1 VLRMQAARR
10 EDLDV
15 AAAGEIVALTGL
27 RGASTGDTVCAPSAP
42 VALEAMAFP
51 EPVVSVVVEARSRA
65 DVQRLAETLARLTTE
80 DPTLRVRTH
89 PETGQTLLS
98 GMGEL
103 HLQMRL
109 DRMAR
114 EFGLHV
120 AVGAPQVALRETVR
134 RAAVHRYRLKRQ
146 RGGLGQ
152 FAEVELSLEPT
163 GRFQDADGPTVE
175 FVDEVR
181 GGTVPSEFIPAVE
194 AGVRAAAAEGALAG
208 YPVVGVR
215 VALRDGAFHDKDR
228 SAMAF
233 QAAGAQGF
241 KAAARAAGLVLL
253 EPVADVE
260 VTTPAAHV
268 GDVIADLSR
277 RRGRIG
283 AMEAQRGATVVRAQ
297 VPLAE
302 LFGYADDLR
311 SLSHGRATF
320 TQRHGT
326 YAEAPG

>member
-1 VLRMQAARR
+1 
-10 EDLDV
+10 
-15 AAAGEIVALTGL
+15 
-27 RGASTGDTVCAPSAP
+27 
-42 VALEAMAFP
+42 
-51 EPVVSVVVEARSRA
+51 
-65 DVQRLAETLARLTTE
+65 
-80 DPTLRVRTH
+80 
-89 PETGQTLLS
+89 
-98 GMGEL
+98 
-103 HLQMRL
+103 
-109 DRMAR
+109 
-114 EFGLHV
+114 
-120 AVGAPQVALRETVR
+120 VGAPQVALRETVR

-194 AGVRAAAAEGALAG
+194 AGVRAAAVEGALAG

-215 VALRDGAFHDKDR
+215 VALRDGAFHDKDS

-233 QAAGAQGF
+233 QTAGAQGF